1 MRSRLRP
8 VFTAI
13 LAAVVA
19 AIFGLVAAF
28 GLAGCSGPPAV
39 APVQVYAESA
49 RPGAPELSGPLLSG
63 DGTFDLAEHR
73 GDVVVLNFWASWCAP
88 CRVEADDLEQTYQ
101 ATRGSRVTFLGINI
115 RDERDKA
122 RAFATGRA
130 SYPSIFDPSSRLA
143 LGFNVPPT
151 TIPATIVIDRAGRIA
166 AVIRGAVIR
175 SQLEPLVTQIASE
188 SL

>member
-1 MRSRLRP
+1 MRAR
-8 VFTAI
+8 
-13 LAAVVA
+13 AVRWVA
-19 AIFGLVAAF
+19 ALGLVAVV
-28 GLAGCSGPPAV
+28 GPIGGCTRTPSTQL
-39 APVQVYAESA
+39 VQVYAADA
-49 RPGAPELSGPLLSG
+49 RPGAPALTGPLLSG
-63 DGTFDLAEHR
+63 TGSFDLAEHR
-73 GDVVVLNFWASWCAP
+73 GEVVVLNFWASWCAP

-130 SYPSIFDPSSRLA
+130 TYPSIFDPSSRLA

-175 SQLEPLVTQIASE
+175 SQLEPLVAQVASE
-188 SL
+188 AP

>member
-1 MRSRLRP
+1 MPARLG
-8 VFTAI
+8 VVM
-13 LAAVVA
+13 AVVA
-19 AIFGLVAAF
+19 AL
-28 GLAGCSGPPAV
+28 GLAGCSGPPSPQ
-39 APVQVYAESA
+39 PVQVYAVSA
-49 RPGAPELSGPLLSG
+49 RSGAPALAGPLLSG
-63 DGTFDLAEHR
+63 EGSFDLAAHR

-101 ATRGSRVTFLGINI
+101 ATRSSRVTFLGINI

-122 RAFATGRA
+122 RAFAAGRA

-166 AVIRGAVIR
+166 VVIRGAVIR
-175 SQLEPLVTQIASE
+175 SELEPLVTQIASE
-188 SL
+188 VP